1 MKKRFTCLILVI
13 IYIYNFIFLGNVSFA
28 DDSNNSVYIE
38 VNSSNNNE
46 LEVYADACML
56 LDADTSKILYEKNAY
71 QTMYPASTTKLMTA
85 ILVLEKYKDLSALAN
100 VSYYAVH
107 SVPATYS
114 IADLRPNEQFSL
126 KDLLNALL
134 IASAN
139 DAAYVLAEYVVN
151 DGNNYSL
158 DSSADTKKSFDNSIA
173 TFSDLMNAKAKELG
187 CLNTNFVNPNG
198 VHNEKHIS
206 TAYDLSLIG
215 QYAYKNQV
223 LMTMVNTLEY
233 KLDNTE
239 YYDKDIR
246 TFSSTNLLLRRERK
260 GYYEYANGLKTG
272 YTDAALSCIVASAEK
287 DGINL
292 IATVLHSPNTSDQ
305 NAKRESDCIR
315 LFEYGF
321 NNFTYSSLVKNNDV
335 VRNMTILNGTA
346 ETKSLNMLSSDDLT
360 ARVKVGE
367 ALDITP
373 EVTITKFLAPIAKD
387 EVIGT
392 VTYTVDDVKY
402 TADLIAEHDVVAD
415 NYMYIIWSLLASFAV
430 ILLLFTIFFH
440 KKK

>member
-1 MKKRFTCLILVI
+1 MKKRFICLILVI

-46 LEVYADACML
+46 LEIYADACML

-158 DSSADTKKSFDNSIA
+158 DSSVDTKKSFDNSIA

-198 VHNEKHIS
+198 VHNEKHTS

-346 ETKSLNMLSSDDLT
+346 ETKSLNVLSTDDLT

-367 ALDITP
+367 VLDITP

-415 NYMYIIWSLLASFAV
+415 NYMYIIWILLASFAV